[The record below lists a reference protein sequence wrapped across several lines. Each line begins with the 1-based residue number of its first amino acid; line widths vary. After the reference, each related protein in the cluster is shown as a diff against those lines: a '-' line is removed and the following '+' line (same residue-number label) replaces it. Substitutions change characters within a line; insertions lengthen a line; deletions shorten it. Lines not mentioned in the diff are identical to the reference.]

1 MMIADVIRN
10 ATTEHEIYFLL
21 TAYLEAVRF
30 CDKLNDV
37 PEHMASLPLAGIDD
51 VRIRFNNLVA
61 ELDAASKRLD
71 HKACETI
78 REALHIFGAARHRL
92 GSLNAD
98 RRLPLGERRRADVLK
113 ETSGASGRADD
124 NHSPL

>member
-1 MMIADVIRN
+1 MIADVIRS
-10 ATTEHEIYFLL
+10 AATEHEIYFLL
-21 TAYLEAVRF
+21 TAYVEAVRF

-51 VRIRFNNLVA
+51 VKSRFNKLVA

-78 REALHIFGAARHRL
+78 REALHIFGAALHRL
-92 GSLNAD
+92 ASLNAD
-98 RRLPLGERRRADVLK
+98 KHRALDNVTLI
-113 ETSGASGRADD
+113 TANNANDSGNCHRAVT
-124 NHSPL
+124 LCE